1 MKRNYVDGVNEDIAF
16 FVGKEVEKTK
26 TKGMKTLFVVGL
38 QRTATIVKHAEKNNC
53 KHIYFGANHSFKTLV
68 GE

>member
-1 MKRNYVDGVNEDIAF
+1 MKRDYVDGVNEDIAF

-38 QRTATIVKHAEKNNC
+38 QRTATIVNMLKKIIVNT
-53 KHIYFGANHSFKTLV
+53 FTLV
-68 GE
+68 QIIHSKH